1 LAISRARRVQ
11 PDADLGEDVRLAQRH
26 DVLRAGAEGEG
37 DDLLL
42 LGVPAGAAEEVV
54 LVQDGGRDGDA
65 LHRDGL
71 HLGGCDGGAGHDQPF
86 FRVA

>member
-1 LAISRARRVQ
+1 MLYGHAARLFTVVPVTTSWPVMCRTTS
-11 PDADLGEDVRLAQRH
+11 
-26 DVLRAGAEGEG
+26 
-37 DDLLL
+37 DLLL
-42 LGVPAGAAEEVV
+42 LGVPAGAAEELV